1 MDERDAIAPVAA
13 PDDNLEQRYLVH
25 LFLFGGSR
33 AIVNVCVCGEMF
45 SSNISMILCNRVL
58 SNWMQYRLGEKL

>member
-33 AIVNVCVCGEMF
+33 AIVNVCGEMF
-45 SSNISMILCNRVL
+45 SNNMSMMG
-58 SNWMQYRLGEKL
+58 S

>member
-33 AIVNVCVCGEMF
+33 AIVHVCREMF
-45 SSNISMILCNRVL
+45 SNNISMILRNRVL
-58 SNWMQYRLGEKL
+58 NNWMQCGFGEKL